1 MTLDQYNETVKKIFA
16 EQQAIAQSAAKLATS
31 GTANPTSPEFA
42 QLMTRQWTVMQQ
54 MGKLNAD
61 MMMGIMSSKK

>member
-16 EQQAIAQSAAKLATS
+16 EQQAIAQQTAQLAMS

-42 QLMTRQWTVMQQ
+42 QIMTRQWTLMQQ

-61 MMMGIMSSKK
+61 MMMGIMSPKK